1 MKRLSSGSFRRHSLF
16 MLILVD
22 KILTQLAMPLG
33 LGLLVLAFAVLAM
46 FLGGGGRPLLPRCSR
61 VC

>member
-22 KILTQLAMPLG
+22 KILTQIAMPLG

-46 FLGGGGRPLLPRCSR
+46 FLGRRRQALARWRSQ